1 MFRAILALALAGSAS
16 AFVAPKAARAPATV
30 AKVTYDYSNELGVL
44 PPVGFWDPL
53 GLSTQ
58 ADQETIDRWRM
69 LEVKHGRIC
78 QLAVLGYIAPD
89 LWRWGGEIAPG
100 LKFADVTHGVR
111 AFNDIPSFGWI
122 QMIFLIGAVDYWGVF
137 GDYAVGKVG
146 SPISQGGILDLD
158 EEELVV
164 RQTMEIQHGRLA
176 MLAFME
182 LLRHDLVNLYTGNDL
197 DHFIIG
203 LPTPY

>member
-30 AKVTYDYSNELGVL
+30 VKANDYSNELGVL

-53 GLSTQ
+53 GFSKQ
-58 ADQETIDRWRM
+58 ADQETFDRWRA
-69 LEVKHGRIC
+69 LEIKHGRIC

-89 LWRWGGEIAPG
+89 IWRWSGEIAPG
-100 LKFADVTHGVR
+100 IKFSDVTHGVR

-137 GDYAVGKVG
+137 GNYEVGKVG
-146 SPISQGGILDLD
+146 STISQGGILDQD
-158 EEELVV
+158 EDMFVV
-164 RQTMEIQHGRLA
+164 RQTQEIQHCRLG

-182 LLRHDLVNLYTGNDL
+182 LLRHDLVNLNTGNDL